1 VIMSLIEKKFLE
13 IFGEEPDL
21 VAAAPG
27 RVNLIGEHI
36 DYSDGFVLP
45 FAIKDRT
52 LVATRKRDD
61 STIRIASIQRRNK
74 VVTVDINKVKPGL
87 KGEWERYALG
97 VLWSMG
103 VKTGVD
109 LLIDG
114 HVPLGAGLSSSAALE
129 CSVATAMNHLFDMGF
144 TLEELARLTQKAENQ
159 YVGVPCGIMDQSVS
173 LMATQ
178 GSALLLD
185 CRDLSTKNIPFDV
198 ASSGLELLIIDT
210 QAHHALTDGGYAQ
223 RRASC
228 ESVVAKLAILS
239 LRELSMEQLEASRS
253 LLTHTEYLRARH
265 AVTEMKRVL
274 DCVDAL
280 SSSEF
285 ARVGQLLNQSHAS
298 LRDNY
303 AVSCPELDTAVDA
316 ALSAGALG
324 SRMVGGGFG
333 GSAIALIQASMTTET
348 IKSVERAFSSRGF
361 KAPRFFTSLP
371 SQGAEIV
378 SRR

>member
-1 VIMSLIEKKFLE
+1 MSSIEEKFLE
-13 IFGEEPDL
+13 TFGEEPDL

-36 DYSDGFVLP
+36 DYSEGFVLP
-45 FAIKDRT
+45 FAIRDRT
-52 LVATRKRDD
+52 MVAARKRDD
-61 STIRIASIQRRNK
+61 STVRIASAQRRSK
-74 VVTVDINKVKPGL
+74 IVTVDISEVKPGL

-103 VKTGVD
+103 VKSGVD

-144 TLEELARLTQKAENQ
+144 NLEELARLTQKAENQ

-173 LMATQ
+173 LMASR
-178 GSALLLD
+178 GFALLLD
-185 CRDLSTKNIPFDV
+185 CRDLSTRNIPFDV
-198 ASSGLELLIIDT
+198 ASHGLELLIIDT
-210 QAHHALTDGGYAQ
+210 QAHHALTDGGYAE

-228 ESVVAKLAILS
+228 EAVAAKLS
-239 LRELSMEQLEASRS
+239 VKSMRELTMAQLDSARATLSE
-253 LLTHTEYLRARH
+253 TEYIRARH
-265 AVTEMKRVL
+265 AITEMQRVL

-280 SSSEF
+280 GSGDF
-285 ARVGQLLNQSHAS
+285 VKVGQLINESHRS
-298 LRDNY
+298 LRDDY
-303 AVSCPELDTAVDA
+303 TVSCPELDTAVEA
-316 ALSAGALG
+316 SLAAGALG

-333 GSAIALIQASMTTET
+333 GSAIALIEVAKTSQT
-348 IKSVERAFSSRGF
+348 ISAIEKAFADKKF

-371 SQGAEIV
+371 SQGAELL
-378 SRR
+378 SRG